1 MGCRFK
7 SGRGYEIGL
16 RPCSNG
22 IGNIMVAAKMHKTP
36 YLSRRAKLTVALL
49 LRAQPIDY
57 YRPGG
62 FPDNLKQ
69 CVMKIIEFKATTS
82 YTGLIVSVRGTYAE
96 KDAKRAYNALSE
108 KAFAIY
114 KAKVEA
120 APEHLSKYEMRFCLW
135 ESEPNKD
142 GIFRTVRTIYRDF
155 LLIDG
160 KVALQKEQVFNK

>member
-7 SGRGYEIGL
+7 SGRGYE
-16 RPCSNG
+16 N
-22 IGNIMVAAKMHKTP
+22 
-36 YLSRRAKLTVALL
+36 
-49 LRAQPIDY
+49 
-57 YRPGG
+57 RPGG

-96 KDAKRAYNALSE
+96 KDAKRAYKALSE

-120 APEHLSKYEMRFCLW
+120 DPEHLSKYEMRFCLW

-142 GIFRTVRTIYRDF
+142 GIFRTVRTTYRDF

>member
-1 MGCRFK
+1 
-7 SGRGYEIGL
+7 
-16 RPCSNG
+16 
-22 IGNIMVAAKMHKTP
+22 
-36 YLSRRAKLTVALL
+36 
-49 LRAQPIDY
+49 
-57 YRPGG
+57 
-62 FPDNLKQ
+62 
-69 CVMKIIEFKATTS
+69 MKIIEFKATTS

-96 KDAKRAYNALSE
+96 KDAKRAYKALSE

-120 APEHLSKYEMRFCLW
+120 DPEHLSKYEMRFCLW

-142 GIFRTVRTIYRDF
+142 GIFRTVRTTYRDF